1 MLPYPCPLP
10 SGRWWPRHHNQSLCK
25 THSLLANQF
34 FKISALIYLSLN
46 TTSHFGEI
54 SLYSFKSHCPEEDNS
69 TTVLSKKP
77 SLPFAFSKGVILSK
91 IDLNNPI
98 YRMCL
103 VAKSLNRSDAK
114 GDHVLLQTLLL
125 FRCKLLHYHARLL
138 YILVSITTRSSSA
151 SLQIKGSATGVCNCK
166 MVY

>member
-1 MLPYPCPLP
+1 MLLYPCPLP

-54 SLYSFKSHCPEEDNS
+54 SLYSFKSHCPEEDNR
-69 TTVLSKKP
+69 TTVVRKKP

-98 YRMCL
+98 YRCVL
-103 VAKSLNRSDAK
+103 GCQVFEQEWYAK
-114 GDHVLLQTLLL
+114 GDHVMLQTLLL
-125 FRCKLLHYHARLL
+125 FRCKLLCYHARLDTGL
-138 YILVSITTRSSSA
+138 NHNKVTISLSPNQRLSNW
-151 SLQIKGSATGVCNCK
+151 SLQL
-166 MVY
+166 

>member
-10 SGRWWPRHHNQSLCK
+10 SGRWWPRHHNQRLCK

-34 FKISALIYLSLN
+34 EISALIYLSLN

-91 IDLNNPI
+91 IDLI
-98 YRMCL
+98 FQFTDVGL

-114 GDHVLLQTLLL
+114 GDHVMLQTLLL
-125 FRCKLLHYHARLL
+125 FRCKLLHYHARLDTGL
-138 YILVSITTRSSSA
+138 NHNKVFISLSPNQRLSNW
-151 SLQIKGSATGVCNCK
+151 SLQL
-166 MVY
+166 

>member
-1 MLPYPCPLP
+1 MLSLYLHQTPSFIWKFLLRIKECMYSLLICLLIFKGSMLPYPCPLP

-54 SLYSFKSHCPEEDNS
+54 SLYSFKSHCPEEDNR
-69 TTVLSKKP
+69 TTVLRKKP

-98 YRMCL
+98 YRC
-103 VAKSLNRSDAK
+103 
-114 GDHVLLQTLLL
+114 
-125 FRCKLLHYHARLL
+125 RLGCQ
-138 YILVSITTRSSSA
+138 VFE
-151 SLQIKGSATGVCNCK
+151 QEWC
-166 MVY
+166 